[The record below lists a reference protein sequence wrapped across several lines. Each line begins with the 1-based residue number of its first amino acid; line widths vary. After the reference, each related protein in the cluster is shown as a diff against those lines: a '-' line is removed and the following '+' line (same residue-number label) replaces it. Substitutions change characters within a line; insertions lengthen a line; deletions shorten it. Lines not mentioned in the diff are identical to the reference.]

1 MCNGS
6 HNRYHKASKMQRP
19 RAYEQCVMR
28 RAVIDAY
35 DTCHPLDLKGNE
47 TTPFFVGDSI
57 LCRGQP
63 GTISSFASGVYL
75 SKEEYA
81 SSGGVTIAFEMNGEE
96 ALVDYTSIG
105 KGKGGARLQRV
116 APSLRPPPRATP
128 SFAYS
133 DELRERVLTTY
144 HAECA
149 TSPHASDSKRK
160 RLAPHVYIT
169 AQALIVMSGLQSI
182 YDSHL
187 RRFPSDKGKV
197 SFAGFKEMKPWY
209 AIFGDR
215 QT

>member
-47 TTPFFVGDSI
+47 STPFFVGDSI

-105 KGKGGARLQRV
+105 KGK
-116 APSLRPPPRATP
+116 
-128 SFAYS
+128 
-133 DELRERVLTTY
+133 
-144 HAECA
+144 
-149 TSPHASDSKRK
+149 
-160 RLAPHVYIT
+160 
-169 AQALIVMSGLQSI
+169 
-182 YDSHL
+182 
-187 RRFPSDKGKV
+187 
-197 SFAGFKEMKPWY
+197 
-209 AIFGDR
+209 
-215 QT
+215 